1 MGSYTDFFEKQA
13 AEIFETEDYIEECR
27 RILHQ
32 FRSFDQGLDAFIVE
46 HGYAGKKE
54 DVDEKV
60 HFVADRCRQA
70 GIPVPRNLKCFF
82 MGEKRMKRESAVPF
96 QLCFAFGLS
105 LEEVNDFLRRI
116 CLSRGLDCH
125 SVREAV
131 YYYAFKKGLS
141 YKKTQE
147 ILAQTDVVAPGKIDE
162 KDLVY
167 TDLIE
172 EELDE
177 IETTEEL
184 LTYLQEQGDKFA
196 YNNVAASESIQTLWK
211 EIAGEEQ
218 AEGLAQRERKKLYL
232 FFNREKA
239 DETEKERKTRI
250 RVDSMWEIYLQILGL
265 AGNYTDEL
273 YQCRSIKEVLK
284 DNELLHPLA
293 EEAFP
298 DRDGLNKILHGEHV
312 SYERVRK
319 LLILLVFYRF
329 YGSLAV
335 RHHSYEAD
343 PEERKRCID
352 ALNDNLLS
360 VGYPLLYPG
369 NPYDFLFLMAIRS
382 PQPLCT
388 FREYMRELFFA
399 KKEINL
405 RERVMED
412 ERTNTAKTEY
422 EADI

>member
-1 MGSYTDFFEKQA
+1 MKEKVVLA
-13 AEIFETEDYIEECR
+13 Y
-27 RILHQ
+27 
-32 FRSFDQGLDAFIVE
+32 SGGLDTSVILKWLIVE
-46 HGYAGKKE
+46 HGYVGKTE

-60 HFVADRCRQA
+60 HFVADRCRLA
-70 GIPVPRNLKCFF
+70 GIPVPRNLKSFF
-82 MGEKRMKRESAVPF
+82 MGEKRMKRGSAVPF

-147 ILAQTDVVAPGKIDE
+147 ILAQTDVVSPGKIDE

-196 YNNVAASESIQTLWK
+196 YNNVAASESIQTLWR

-218 AEGLAQRERKKLYL
+218 AEGLAQRERKKLYS
-232 FFNREKA
+232 FFDREKE
-239 DETEKERKTRI
+239 DETEKGRKTRS

-265 AGNYTDEL
+265 AGDYTDEL
-273 YQCRSIKEVLK
+273 YQCRIKEVLK

-369 NPYDFLFLMAIRS
+369 NPYDFLFLMAIQS

-399 KKEINL
+399 KKEIDL

>member
-1 MGSYTDFFEKQA
+1 MGKT
-13 AEIFETEDYIEECR
+13 
-27 RILHQ
+27 
-32 FRSFDQGLDAFIVE
+32 
-46 HGYAGKKE
+46 E

-60 HFVADRCRQA
+60 HFVADRCRLA

-147 ILAQTDVVAPGKIDE
+147 ILAQTDVVSPGKIDE

-196 YNNVAASESIQTLWK
+196 YNLS
-211 EIAGEEQ
+211 
-218 AEGLAQRERKKLYL
+218 
-232 FFNREKA
+232 
-239 DETEKERKTRI
+239 
-250 RVDSMWEIYLQILGL
+250 
-265 AGNYTDEL
+265 
-273 YQCRSIKEVLK
+273 
-284 DNELLHPLA
+284 
-293 EEAFP
+293 
-298 DRDGLNKILHGEHV
+298 
-312 SYERVRK
+312 
-319 LLILLVFYRF
+319 LI
-329 YGSLAV
+329 
-335 RHHSYEAD
+335 H
-343 PEERKRCID
+343 I
-352 ALNDNLLS
+352 
-360 VGYPLLYPG
+360 
-369 NPYDFLFLMAIRS
+369 
-382 PQPLCT
+382 
-388 FREYMRELFFA
+388 
-399 KKEINL
+399 
-405 RERVMED
+405 
-412 ERTNTAKTEY
+412 
-422 EADI
+422 

>member
-32 FRSFDQGLDAFIVE
+32 FRSFDQRLDAFIVE

-211 EIAGEEQ
+211 ELPGKSRQNDWRSVSGKSCIFFSTG
-218 AEGLAQRERKKLYL
+218 KK
-232 FFNREKA
+232 RTRQKR
-239 DETEKERKTRI
+239 KERPA
-250 RVDSMWEIYLQILGL
+250 SGWILCGKSI
-265 AGNYTDEL
+265 
-273 YQCRSIKEVLK
+273 CRSWDWLGIIPMNCINAEVLK
-284 DNELLHPLA
+284 
-293 EEAFP
+293 
-298 DRDGLNKILHGEHV
+298 
-312 SYERVRK
+312 
-319 LLILLVFYRF
+319 
-329 YGSLAV
+329 
-335 RHHSYEAD
+335 
-343 PEERKRCID
+343 RC
-352 ALNDNLLS
+352 
-360 VGYPLLYPG
+360 
-369 NPYDFLFLMAIRS
+369 
-382 PQPLCT
+382 
-388 FREYMRELFFA
+388 
-399 KKEINL
+399 
-405 RERVMED
+405 
-412 ERTNTAKTEY
+412 
-422 EADI
+422 

>member
-46 HGYAGKKE
+46 HGYVGKTE

-60 HFVADRCRQA
+60 HFVADRCRLA

-131 YYYAFKKGLS
+131 YCYAFKKGLS

-147 ILAQTDVVAPGKIDE
+147 ILAQTDVVSPGKIDE

-196 YNNVAASESIQTLWK
+196 YNNAAASESIQTLWK
-211 EIAGEEQ
+211 EIAGEGQ
-218 AEGLAQRERKKLYL
+218 AEGLAQRERKKLYS
-232 FFNREKA
+232 FFDREKE
-239 DETEKERKTRI
+239 DETEKGRKTRS

-265 AGNYTDEL
+265 AGDYTDEL
-273 YQCRSIKEVLK
+273 YQNRSIKEVLK
-284 DNELLHPLA
+284 DN
-293 EEAFP
+293 
-298 DRDGLNKILHGEHV
+298 
-312 SYERVRK
+312 
-319 LLILLVFYRF
+319 
-329 YGSLAV
+329 
-335 RHHSYEAD
+335 
-343 PEERKRCID
+343 
-352 ALNDNLLS
+352 
-360 VGYPLLYPG
+360 
-369 NPYDFLFLMAIRS
+369 
-382 PQPLCT
+382 
-388 FREYMRELFFA
+388 
-399 KKEINL
+399 
-405 RERVMED
+405 
-412 ERTNTAKTEY
+412 
-422 EADI
+422 